1 MKWEMINIKV
11 FLGYDHQ
18 GVKCKDDIIN
28 YLGEYDYKVEVP
40 DIKNNATDD
49 YPDFAK
55 WVCKKVLEEHS
66 LGILVC
72 GSGIGM
78 SIAAN
83 KIRGIRC
90 ARVFDSNDAFTAKNH
105 NGANVIAFSAN
116 LSTEEIH
123 NIIDNFIMT
132 KEPTEERHLRRIE
145 KIKEIE
151 RENYGS

>member
-1 MKWEMINIKV
+1 MITIKV

-28 YLGEYDYKVEVP
+28 YLNEYGYEVEVP
-40 DIKNNATDD
+40 NIENNDTDD

-55 WVCKKVLEEHS
+55 WVCHKVLEEHS

-83 KIRGIRC
+83 KVRGIRC
-90 ARVFDSNDAFTAKNH
+90 ARVIDSNDAFAAKNH
-105 NGANVIAFSAN
+105 NSANVIAFSAN
-116 LSTEEIH
+116 IPSSEIH

-132 KEPTEERHLRRIE
+132 KEPSEERHLRRIE
-145 KIKEIE
+145 KITEME
-151 RENYGS
+151 NENYAS

>member
-1 MKWEMINIKV
+1 MITIKV

-28 YLGEYDYKVEVP
+28 YLNEYGYEVEVP
-40 DIKNNATDD
+40 NIENNAADD

-55 WVCKKVLEEHS
+55 WVCHKVLEENS

-83 KIRGIRC
+83 KVRGIRC
-90 ARVFDSNDAFTAKNH
+90 ARVFDSNDAFSAKNH
-105 NGANVIAFSAN
+105 NGANVIAFSA
-116 LSTEEIH
+116 SIPKSEIH

-132 KEPTEERHLRRIE
+132 KEPSEERHLRRIA
-145 KIKEIE
+145 KITEME
-151 RENYGS
+151 NENYAS

>member
-1 MKWEMINIKV
+1 MITIKI

-28 YLGEYDYKVEVP
+28 YLNEYGYEVETP
-40 DIKNNATDD
+40 DIQNNDQDD
-49 YPDFAK
+49 YPDFAI
-55 WVCKKVLEEHS
+55 WVCKNVLKEHT

-83 KIRGIRC
+83 KVRGIRC
-90 ARVFDSNDAFTAKNH
+90 ARVTDGNDAFSAKNH

-116 LSTEEIH
+116 LDTEKIH

-132 KEPTEERHLRRIE
+132 KEPSEERHLRRIE
-145 KIKEIE
+145 KINKIE
-151 RENYGS
+151 SENYDC

>member
-1 MKWEMINIKV
+1 MITIKV

-28 YLGEYDYKVEVP
+28 YLNEYGYEVEVP
-40 DIKNNATDD
+40 NTENSDTDD

-55 WVCKKVLEEHS
+55 WVCHKVLEEHS

-83 KIRGIRC
+83 KVRGIRC
-90 ARVFDSNDAFTAKNH
+90 ARVFDSNDAFSAKNH
-105 NGANVIAFSAN
+105 NGANVIAFSA
-116 LSTEEIH
+116 SIPKSEIH

-132 KEPTEERHLRRIE
+132 KEPSEERHLRRIA
-145 KIKEIE
+145 KITEME
-151 RENYGS
+151 NENYAS

>member
-1 MKWEMINIKV
+1 MIIIKI

-28 YLGEYDYKVEVP
+28 YLNEYGYEVEVP
-40 DIKNNATDD
+40 DIENSDTDD

-55 WVCKKVLEEHS
+55 WVCDKVLKEHS

-83 KIRGIRC
+83 KVRGIRC
-90 ARVFDSNDAFTAKNH
+90 ARVCSSNDAFTAKNH
-105 NGANVIAFSAN
+105 NGVNVIAFS
-116 LSTEEIH
+116 SSIDTDEIH
-123 NIIDNFIMT
+123 KIIDNFIMT
-132 KEPTEERHLRRIE
+132 KEPSEDRHLRRIA
-145 KIKEIE
+145 KIKEM
-151 RENYGS
+151 ENND

>member
-1 MKWEMINIKV
+1 MIFIKI

-18 GVKCKDDIIN
+18 GQKCKEDIIN
-28 YLGEYDYKVEVP
+28 YLSEFEYEVVVP
-40 DIKNNATDD
+40 DIKNSETDD

-55 WVCKKVLEEHS
+55 WVCNKVISEHS

-83 KIRGIRC
+83 KIKGIRC
-90 ARVFDSNDAFTAKNH
+90 ARVVDANDAFTSKNH

-116 LSTEEIH
+116 IAREEIH
-123 NIIDNFIMT
+123 NILDAFLMT
-132 KEPTEERHLRRIE
+132 KEPSEERHLRRIE
-145 KIKEIE
+145 KIKRIE
-151 RENYGS
+151 SDEYGN

>member
-1 MKWEMINIKV
+1 MITIKI

-28 YLGEYDYKVEVP
+28 YLNEYGYEVKTP
-40 DIKNNATDD
+40 DIQNNDQDD
-49 YPDFAK
+49 YPDFAI
-55 WVCKKVLEEHS
+55 WVCKNVLKEHT

-83 KIRGIRC
+83 KVRGIRC
-90 ARVFDSNDAFTAKNH
+90 ARVTDGNDAFSAKNH

-116 LSTEEIH
+116 LATEKIH

-132 KEPTEERHLRRIE
+132 KEPSEERHIRRIE
-145 KIKEIE
+145 KINKIE
-151 RENYGS
+151 SENYDS

>member
-1 MKWEMINIKV
+1 MINIKI

-18 GVKCKDDIIN
+18 GVKCKNTITN
-28 YLGEYDYKVEVP
+28 YLEENGIEVIDTNIP
-40 DIKNNATDD
+40 NDDLDD

-55 WVCKKVLEEHS
+55 SVCKNVLKENA
-66 LGILVC
+66 LGVLVC

-90 ARVFDSNDAFTAKNH
+90 ARVFNSDDALLAKNH

-116 LSTEEIH
+116 LNEEEIH
-123 NIIDNFIMT
+123 KILDNFIMGR
-132 KEPTEERHLRRIE
+132 EPDEERHLRRIA

-151 RENYGS
+151 EENCAN

>member
-1 MKWEMINIKV
+1 MINIKV

-55 WVCKKVLEEHS
+55 WVCNKVLEEHS

-116 LSTEEIH
+116 LPTEEIH